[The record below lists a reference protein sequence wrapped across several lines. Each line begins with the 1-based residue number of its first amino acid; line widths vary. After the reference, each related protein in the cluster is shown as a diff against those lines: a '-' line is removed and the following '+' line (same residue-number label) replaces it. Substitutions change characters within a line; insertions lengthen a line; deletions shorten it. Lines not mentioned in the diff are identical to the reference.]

1 MKLSWNYI
9 IHHFVEYFEDEL
21 VEKRSLLDTS
31 DQIIEHCHSY
41 VNRMLT
47 KSFYKLKNVNSKNAS
62 NKQHNGILKINAFA
76 VKINKS

>member
-1 MKLSWNYI
+1 MCFFKLRFHVHNVTVPSAA
-9 IHHFVEYFEDEL
+9 
-21 VEKRSLLDTS
+21 K
-31 DQIIEHCHSY
+31 EHCHSY

-62 NKQHNGILKINAFA
+62 NKQHNGILKINAFG